1 MYVFKLL
8 NICVQANYLA
18 VGTKGPNSHWK
29 SKFYTGSSLFLPRD
43 VNEEVFLLLLLSEAM
58 AVRDAVLSQ
67 SPEFRELR
75 KASMRNATVVYDLLI
90 VCCIQHG
97 QTAMLCES
105 LERAL
110 KFSFEDAH
118 IWSQFSYSLIAAG
131 KFNKAVL
138 VLKVRVNLLSNLM
151 YLYQHYLYD

>member
-1 MYVFKLL
+1 MFV
-8 NICVQANYLA
+8 
-18 VGTKGPNSHWK
+18 PHDS
-29 SKFYTGSSLFLPRD
+29 
-43 VNEEVFLLLLLSEAM
+43 NEEVFLLLLLSEAM

-75 KASMRNATVVYDLLI
+75 KASMRNATVVYDLLT

-97 QTAMLCES
+97 QVSMLTES

-110 KFSFEDAH
+110 KFSFEDSH
-118 IWSQFSYSLIAAG
+118 IWSQFALSLIAAG

-138 VLKVRVNLLSNLM
+138 VLKVGIFTN
-151 YLYQHYLYD
+151 

>member
-1 MYVFKLL
+1 
-8 NICVQANYLA
+8 
-18 VGTKGPNSHWK
+18 
-29 SKFYTGSSLFLPRD
+29 
-43 VNEEVFLLLLLSEAM
+43 M

-67 SPEFRELR
+67 SPEFRDLR

-138 VLKVRVNLLSNLM
+138 VLKVCQSIDPSYSIVKN
-151 YLYQHYLYD
+151 

>member
-1 MYVFKLL
+1 
-8 NICVQANYLA
+8 VQGNYWA
-18 VGTKGPNSHWK
+18 VGSKGPNSHWK
-29 SKFYTGSSLFLPRD
+29 SKFYTGSSLFSPRD

-97 QTAMLCES
+97 QTTMLCES

-138 VLKVRVNLLSNLM
+138 VLKVRVDLLSNLM
-151 YLYQHYLYD
+151 Y